1 LSSAA
6 GAVTRAR
13 LGGLRRVQRPD
24 GSSAKLNTTFP
35 YPATVTGFI
44 VAAVASS
51 IRLIAATDTNGHS
64 NYRRWA

>member
-1 LSSAA
+1 VRASAACAACNVPTRSSAN
-6 GAVTRAR
+6 R
-13 LGGLRRVQRPD
+13 
-24 GSSAKLNTTFP
+24 NTTFP
-35 YPATVTGFI
+35 HPATVTRFI